1 MRRTFATL
9 AVAAVTMA
17 ACGGGGTPPAEY
29 AQGVCQAT
37 TDWLTAI
44 TAGGQEL
51 GGLDEGASA
60 EEGKATLVAYLEDVV
75 DETDA
80 IIGELNDLGEPD
92 AENGAKVHEALLSTF
107 EQSKTIYEDALAS
120 AEQLPTDSPEAF
132 NEAASQINDEMNT
145 AFEDIN
151 SDFEGIENDVPQD
164 LKDAFD
170 EAEACQD
177 SGLFG

>member
-1 MRRTFATL
+1 MFATL

-17 ACGGGGTPPAEY
+17 ACGGGGTAPAEY
-29 AQGVCQAT
+29 AEGVCTAT
-37 TDWLTAI
+37 TEWLTAI

-60 EEGKATLVAYLEDVV
+60 EEGKTALVSYLEDVV
-75 DETDA
+75 AETDE
-80 IIGELNDLGEPD
+80 IIGDLNDLGEPD
-92 AENGAKVHEALLSTF
+92 AENGAAVHDALIATF
-107 EQSKTIYEDALAS
+107 EQSKAIYEDALAS

-132 NEAASQINDEMNT
+132 DAAATQINDEMNS

-151 SDFEGIENDVPQD
+151 SEFEGIEDQVSQD

-170 EAEACQD
+170 EAQACQGSD
-177 SGLFG
+177 LFG